1 MSKQLTLDSF
11 LGKKETKKRTYIVD
25 TTTTT
30 KNEPKKRKSTIRST
44 KEKKDIPF
52 WWKDK
57 YKNFLKVEHKIDK
70 NEENGEISWTKQYI
84 SKSNWKSPINFN
96 EKNLKQKEKKEV
108 VHKTSLSKKVLK
120 EDEILRSRK
129 ILLRPTS
136 EQKEIIQ
143 QWMRITRFVY
153 NITCRYVKKNKIKS
167 PNFKKLKAILLNK
180 EKNPDSSKYAWLFDK
195 KLKKCPRDAKD
206 SAIQEFVSAVH
217 SSKEMLKEKQKKSKK
232 EINLNPKMKER
243 SQNDKFQRIIIPKSG
258 GNPSV
263 KWTYDEKSEGNGFK
277 VWPNFIG
284 NIKVKQK
291 RELRRLTEIIPSK
304 SSDYSSVL
312 KYESPG
318 KYYMIIIYKTKIQQ
332 KNNNQKI
339 IALDPGVRT
348 FQTGFDNNGDFREF
362 GKKDVSRLFKETLAC
377 DKLQSQI
384 DTSKATKKHSSKEKK
399 NLKNKRKRLKK
410 KYKHHQNRV
419 RGLKESF
426 HKSLASQL
434 CQDYDHILIS
444 KFPVSGMIKKHERK
458 IKCETVRKMLN
469 WSHYSFRKRLID
481 HSEKIGNRV
490 HEVSEHYTSCTCGN
504 CGLINWNLNGNE
516 TFYCEQC
523 KFNVPRDY
531 NGSRNIFLMNVEN
544 NIGYATQV
552 CIGPNSTGTLNN
564 FDSNVSLDSF

>member
-30 KNEPKKRKSTIRST
+30 KNEPKKRKSTIRT
-44 KEKKDIPF
+44 KENKDIPF

-57 YKNFLKVEHKIDK
+57 YKNFLKVENKIDK

-84 SKSNWKSPINFN
+84 SKSNWKSPINFD

-284 NIKVKQK
+284 NIK
-291 RELRRLTEIIPSK
+291 
-304 SSDYSSVL
+304 
-312 KYESPG
+312 
-318 KYYMIIIYKTKIQQ
+318 KT
-332 KNNNQKI
+332 
-339 IALDPGVRT
+339 
-348 FQTGFDNNGDFREF
+348 
-362 GKKDVSRLFKETLAC
+362 
-377 DKLQSQI
+377 
-384 DTSKATKKHSSKEKK
+384 
-399 NLKNKRKRLKK
+399 
-410 KYKHHQNRV
+410 
-419 RGLKESF
+419 
-426 HKSLASQL
+426 
-434 CQDYDHILIS
+434 
-444 KFPVSGMIKKHERK
+444 
-458 IKCETVRKMLN
+458 
-469 WSHYSFRKRLID
+469 
-481 HSEKIGNRV
+481 
-490 HEVSEHYTSCTCGN
+490 
-504 CGLINWNLNGNE
+504 
-516 TFYCEQC
+516 
-523 KFNVPRDY
+523 
-531 NGSRNIFLMNVEN
+531 
-544 NIGYATQV
+544 
-552 CIGPNSTGTLNN
+552 
-564 FDSNVSLDSF
+564 